1 MGSRTDAGVR
11 MALKPLTA
19 EDAGKR
25 VRIPFPDRAY
35 EGVMVWDGETDPEAP
50 IGLSIIPGSAL
61 VADAWFKAGTEG
73 EVLP

>member
-1 MGSRTDAGVR
+1 

-35 EGVMVWDGETDPEAP
+35 EGVMVWDGVTDPKAP
-50 IGLSIIPGSAL
+50 IGLRLIKGSAL
-61 VADAWFKAGTEG
+61 EADA
-73 EVLP
+73 

>member
-1 MGSRTDAGVR
+1 

-25 VRIPFPDRAY
+25 VRITFPEYGRAY